1 MEINFSKSEIKF
13 EKELS
18 SLDKFVIDFTSILN
32 RLSIKYVLVSE
43 YVSILFGR
51 NRSSEDIDMFI
62 ERLDFK
68 RFQLLWNELN
78 NVFECIITTNVNEAY
93 NEYLT
98 KHYALRFSKKS
109 RFIPNIE
116 VKFPKIDMDK
126 WALDNR
132 KMVVFNNHI
141 VFISSLELQ
150 ISFKLYLGSE
160 KDIEDARFLY
170 NLFKENLDMP
180 LLKEFNQKLK
190 IGEVFDNYLR

>member
-1 MEINFSKSEIKF
+1 MDINFSKSEIKF
-13 EKELS
+13 EKGLS

-32 RLSIKYVLVSE
+32 RLNIKYVLVSG

-78 NVFECIITTNVNEAY
+78 NVFECIITTDVNEAY

-116 VKFPKIDMDK
+116 VKFPKIDLDK

-132 KMVVFNNHI
+132 KRVVFNNHT

>member
-32 RLSIKYVLVSE
+32 RLSIKYVLVSG

>member
-1 MEINFSKSEIKF
+1 MDIHFSESEIKF

-18 SLDKFVIDFTSILN
+18 SLDKFTIGFTDILN
-32 RLSIKYVLVSE
+32 RLSIKYVLVSG

-51 NRSSEDIDMFI
+51 NRASEDIDMFI
-62 ERLDFK
+62 EDLDFK
-68 RFQLLWNELN
+68 RFQLLWDELN
-78 NVFECIITTNVNEAY
+78 KVFECIITTDVNEAY
-93 NEYLT
+93 DRYLT
-98 KHYALRFSKKS
+98 KCHALRFSRKGK
-109 RFIPNIE
+109 FIPNIE
-116 VKFPKIDMDK
+116 LKFSKIDLDK

-132 KMVVFNNHI
+132 KMVVLNNHTL
-141 VFISSLELQ
+141 FISPLELQ

-190 IGEVFDNYLR
+190 IGTITGTLM

>member
-13 EKELS
+13 EKGLS

-32 RLSIKYVLVSE
+32 RLNIKYVLVSG

-78 NVFECIITTNVNEAY
+78 NVFECIITTDVNEAY

-116 VKFPKIDMDK
+116 IKFPKIDLDK

-132 KMVVFNNHI
+132 KRVVFNNHT

>member
-13 EKELS
+13 EKGLN

-32 RLSIKYVLVSE
+32 RLNIKYVLVSG

-78 NVFECIITTNVNEAY
+78 NVFECIITTDVNEAY

-98 KHYALRFSKKS
+98 KDYALRFSKKS

-116 VKFPKIDMDK
+116 IKFPKIDLDK

-132 KMVVFNNHI
+132 KRVVFNNHT

>member
-1 MEINFSKSEIKF
+1 MDINFSKSEIKF
-13 EKELS
+13 EKGLS

-32 RLSIKYVLVSE
+32 RLNIKYVLVSG

-78 NVFECIITTNVNEAY
+78 NVFECIITTDVNEAY

-116 VKFPKIDMDK
+116 IKFPKIDLDK

-132 KMVVFNNHI
+132 KRVVFNNHT

>member
-13 EKELS
+13 EKGLN

-32 RLSIKYVLVSE
+32 RLNIKYVLVSG

-78 NVFECIITTNVNEAY
+78 NVFECIITTDVNEAY

-116 VKFPKIDMDK
+116 IKFPKIDLDK

-132 KMVVFNNHI
+132 KRVVFNNHT

>member
-1 MEINFSKSEIKF
+1 MDIHFSKSEIKF

-18 SLDKFVIDFTSILN
+18 SLDKFVIGFTDILN
-32 RLSIKYVLVSE
+32 RLSIKYVLVSG

-51 NRSSEDIDMFI
+51 NRASEGIDVFI
-62 ERLDFK
+62 ENLDFK
-68 RFQLLWNELN
+68 RFQLLWDELN
-78 NVFECIITTNVNEAY
+78 KVFECIITTNVNEAY
-93 NEYLT
+93 DEYLT
-98 KHYALRFSKKS
+98 KHHALRFSEKDK
-109 RFIPNIE
+109 FIPNVE
-116 VKFPKIDMDK
+116 VKFSKIDLDR

-132 KMVVFNNHI
+132 KMVVFNNHTL
-141 VFISSLELQ
+141 FISPLELQ

-190 IGEVFDNYLR
+190 IVEVFNNYLT